1 LKAGEWF
8 RRGRLLMVSPV
19 WQPFWPLSGRNSTY
33 PSVQILRTSSWIW
46 VRYSA
51 QESINPQNLCVIDG
65 DTVWIL
71 RPDRTISEKIR
82 LQNVDAPE
90 LRRPRSRRELNRAV
104 AATEF
109 LRDKIEQAGSATI
122 RRRGKDRYGR
132 TLARIAID
140 GRDLGRLLV
149 RAGHAKHW
157 H

>member
-1 LKAGEWF
+1 MDVTLPAALALLFAG
-8 RRGRLLMVSPV
+8 LL
-19 WQPFWPLSGRNSTY
+19 WT
-33 PSVQILRTSSWIW
+33 W

-51 QESINPQNLCVIDG
+51 KESINPQNLCVIDG

-71 RPDRTISEKIR
+71 RPDRTIAEKIR
-82 LQNVDAPE
+82 LQNVNAPE
-90 LRRPRSRRELNRAV
+90 LSRPRSRRELNRAV

-109 LRDKIEQAGSATI
+109 LRDKIERAGSATI

>member
-1 LKAGEWF
+1 MDVTLPAALVLLFAG
-8 RRGRLLMVSPV
+8 LL
-19 WQPFWPLSGRNSTY
+19 
-33 PSVQILRTSSWIW
+33 WIW
-46 VRYSA
+46 IRYSA
-51 QESINPQNLCVIDG
+51 KEPINPQNLCVIDG

-82 LQNVDAPE
+82 LQNVNTPE

-109 LRDKIEQAGSATI
+109 LRDKIEQARSATI

-132 TLARIAID
+132 TLARIALD
-140 GRDLGRLLV
+140 GHDLGRLLV
-149 RAGHAKHW
+149 RAGHAKRW

>member
-1 LKAGEWF
+1 MDVTLPAALTLLFAG
-8 RRGRLLMVSPV
+8 LL
-19 WQPFWPLSGRNSTY
+19 
-33 PSVQILRTSSWIW
+33 WIW
-46 VRYSA
+46 IRYSA
-51 QESINPQNLCVIDG
+51 KEPINPQNLCVIDG

-71 RPDRTISEKIR
+71 RPDRTIAEKIR
-82 LQNVDAPE
+82 LQNVNAPE
-90 LRRPRSRRELNRAV
+90 LSRPRSRRELNRAV

-109 LRDKIEQAGSATI
+109 LRDKIERAGSATI